1 MKLNS
6 FTEENY
12 LKSIYH
18 LSGDRNLPVQTNA
31 ISERM
36 HTKPASVTAMIR
48 KLAEK
53 EFVNY
58 EKYQGVTLTKKGVA
72 IAIDV
77 VRKHRLWE
85 VFLVEKLSFKWDE
98 VHDIAEQLEHVNS
111 NQLIERLDAY
121 LAFPRK
127 DPHGDPIPDREGN
140 FEETN
145 LIKLHKLV
153 LGNTGIIV
161 GVSEHSSAFLK
172 HLDQVGLTLG
182 TNISVTE
189 IIDFDGSIELTL
201 ENKRTLISREV
212 AKQILIK
219 L

>member
-12 LKSIYH
+12 LKIIYH
-18 LSGDRNLPVQTNA
+18 LSENKQVTVQTNA
-31 ISERM
+31 IAERM
-36 HTKPASVTAMIR
+36 HTQPASVTSMIR

-53 EFVNY
+53 GLVNY
-58 EKYQGVTLTKKGVA
+58 EKYQGVTLTDKGMF
-72 IAIDV
+72 IAINV
-77 VRKHRLWE
+77 IRKHRLWE
-85 VFLVEKLSFKWDE
+85 FFLVEKLSFKWDE
-98 VHDIAEQLEHVNS
+98 VHEIAEQLEHVNS

-127 DPHGDPIPDREGN
+127 DPHGDPIPDKDGN

-189 IIDFDGSIELTL
+189 IIDFDGSMELTL
-201 ENKRTLISREV
+201 KNKKTLISREV